1 MLDTYSLLPQFTES
15 TAEHHSLRRA
25 LMTVDISKGE
35 VKKDHTLILHLGADT
50 DETKTK
56 EETPMIYQWASTHL
70 KPISRPL
77 DKQKG
82 DTILFWDIPMSGGN
96 TFTSVMECMGTR
108 IASKEGMNPRYGH
121 HDTKDIVS
129 FQPWPTSNAQYV
141 NVDVTSKQ
149 GIIEA
154 KERKLVASGQVD
166 LIFSTSDPAFAIQ
179 HLFEPTQKGRAIVL
193 FKHPV
198 QRLVDQFYHQRSAT
212 WDKDN
217 YRPNFNNVSL
227 EEWAKQRQSNHNQ
240 IVKTLAGRRPEDEVN
255 DEEDLQLAKR
265 TLRKRFI
272 VGLSDETEESF
283 HRFNAV
289 LGIDDVDT
297 DNNRKCMDNFFHD
310 SEVNKDKNSEQYEE
324 VDESSEAYQ
333 ILASNNELDLKL
345 YKFVTDLFNEQKE
358 SLEKY
363 TGYVSGYVPSD
374 PQEETPTRDGPAPQ
388 EDKFVAR
395 DVYAGDE
402 NTIIH
407 RKSQQQS
414 EESVVK
420 KLARMTHI

>member
-1 MLDTYSLLPQFTES
+1 MIANSPSKEAAIAIIVLCCISFMLDTYSLLPQFTES

-25 LMTVDISKGE
+25 LTVDISKGE
-35 VKKDHTLILHLGADT
+35 VKKDHTLILHLGVDT
-50 DETKTK
+50 DETTKPK

-70 KPISRPL
+70 KPISRPP

-82 DTILFWDIPMSGGN
+82 DTVLFWDIPMSGGN
-96 TFTSVMECMGTR
+96 TFTSVMECIGTR

-121 HDTKDIVS
+121 HDNKDILS

-154 KERKLVASGQVD
+154 KERKLVESGQVV
-166 LIFSTSDPAFAIQ
+166 SPDPAFAIE

-198 QRLVDQFYHQRSAT
+198 QRLVAQFYHQRSAT
-212 WDKDN
+212 
-217 YRPNFNNVSL
+217 NNISL
-227 EEWAKQRQSNHNQ
+227 EEYAKKKQKNHNQ
-240 IVKTLAGRRPEDEVN
+240 IVKTFAGRGSN
-255 DEEDLQLAKR
+255 DSASEEDLQLAKR
-265 TLRKRFI
+265 TIRKRFI
-272 VGLSDETEESF
+272 VGLYDEMEESV

-289 LGIDDVDT
+289 LGIDEDDT
-297 DNNRKCMDNFFHD
+297 NNKKCMDNFFHD
-310 SEVNKDKNSEQYEE
+310 SEVNEDKNSERYEE
-324 VDESSEAYQ
+324 VDENSEAYQ

-363 TGYVSGYVPSD
+363 SGYVSGYVTSD

-402 NTIIH
+402 NTISI
-407 RKSQQQS
+407 RRASSNLKNPS
-414 EESVVK
+414 
-420 KLARMTHI
+420 

>member
-1 MLDTYSLLPQFTES
+1 MLDTYSLLPQSTET
-15 TAEHHSLRRA
+15 TALRR
-25 LMTVDISKGE
+25 LTVDISKGE

-50 DETKTK
+50 DETTK
-56 EETPMIYQWASTHL
+56 LQEETPTIYQWASTHL
-70 KPISRPL
+70 KPISRPP

-121 HDTKDIVS
+121 HDTKDILS

-149 GIIEA
+149 GIREA
-154 KERKLVASGQVD
+154 KERKLVASGKVD
-166 LIFSTSDPAFAIQ
+166 LIISPDPAFAIE

-198 QRLVDQFYHQRSAT
+198 QRLVAQFYHQRSAT
-212 WDKDN
+212 WDVN
-217 YRPNFNNVSL
+217 YRPNFFNNISL
-227 EEWAKQRQSNHNQ
+227 EEWAKKRQSNHNQ
-240 IVKTLAGRRPEDEVN
+240 IVKTLTGLQTEDEATA
-255 DEEDLQLAKR
+255 EEDFQMAKR

-272 VGLSDETEESF
+272 VGLYDEMEESV

-289 LGIDDVDT
+289 LGIDEADT
-297 DNNRKCMDNFFHD
+297 DNRKCMDNYFQD
-310 SEVNKDKNSEQYEE
+310 SEDDEDKHSERYEE

-345 YKFVTDLFNEQKE
+345 YKFVTDLFNEQKK

-363 TGYVSGYVPSD
+363 SGYVTSD
-374 PQEETPTRDGPAPQ
+374 PQEETPTRDEPAPQ
-388 EDKFVAR
+388 EGEFVAR

-407 RKSQQQS
+407 PKSQQRS

>member
-15 TAEHHSLRRA
+15 TAEHHSLRR
-25 LMTVDISKGE
+25 LTVDISKGE
-35 VKKDHTLILHLGADT
+35 VRKDHTLILHLGADT
-50 DETKTK
+50 DETTKPK

-70 KPISRPL
+70 KPISRPP

-82 DTILFWDIPMSGGN
+82 DTVLFWDIPMSGGN
-96 TFTSVMECMGTR
+96 TFTSVMECIGTR

-121 HDTKDIVS
+121 HDTKDVVS

-149 GIIEA
+149 GIIES

-166 LIFSTSDPAFAIQ
+166 LIISPDPVFAIE

-193 FKHPV
+193 LKHPV

-240 IVKTLAGRRPEDEVN
+240 IVKTLAGRGGSN
-255 DEEDLQLAKR
+255 DEDLLQLAKR

-272 VGLSDETEESF
+272 VGLSDEMEESV

-289 LGIDDVDT
+289 LGIDEDNT
-297 DNNRKCMDNFFHD
+297 DNRKCMDNFFND
-310 SEVNKDKNSEQYEE
+310 SQDDKEQYKE

-363 TGYVSGYVPSD
+363 SGYVPSD
-374 PQEETPTRDGPAPQ
+374 SQEETPTRDEP
-388 EDKFVAR
+388 FVAR

-407 RKSQQQS
+407 PKSQQQS